1 MRRLW
6 SRASQCWVW
15 KSHPLSQL
23 CYFSTS
29 ETQVPPSK
37 QAAGSHLGQH
47 EVSLESCFSYKL
59 PCRSQHCLTVP
70 QHLPT
75 IPALSIPL
83 GATWARFPFR
93 TAACCCCSYW
103 LKRSHIYVQLSV
115 SDCSQ
120 DFIFVAFIFEYRT
133 QNFPWEWLI
142 TWWCH
147 EGDGA
152 AALGWSLGKL
162 NAICTLPVQPKTK
175 LGGKTPG
182 KETSSNSRE
191 NMKTKASL

>member
-1 MRRLW
+1 MLCQCSFVQLPPWPGEGLLFEGTEFLPFLLNLCLAPLLTAVVSSLHLPTPGKKMRRLW

-93 TAACCCCSYW
+93 TAACCCCSY
-103 LKRSHIYVQLSV
+103 
-115 SDCSQ
+115 
-120 DFIFVAFIFEYRT
+120 
-133 QNFPWEWLI
+133 
-142 TWWCH
+142 
-147 EGDGA
+147 
-152 AALGWSLGKL
+152 
-162 NAICTLPVQPKTK
+162 
-175 LGGKTPG
+175 
-182 KETSSNSRE
+182 
-191 NMKTKASL
+191 